1 MCIYY
6 VINTLGGHLIRLI
19 FIYRYLL
26 RDISINGFAVQSDF
40 FFKLSLE
47 SVCQSSLRTRADK
60 SFRLIAKCTL
70 VD

>member
-1 MCIYY
+1 M
-6 VINTLGGHLIRLI
+6 
-19 FIYRYLL
+19 
-26 RDISINGFAVQSDF
+26 NGFAVQSDF

-47 SVCQSSLRTRADK
+47 SVCQSSLRTRAPDK